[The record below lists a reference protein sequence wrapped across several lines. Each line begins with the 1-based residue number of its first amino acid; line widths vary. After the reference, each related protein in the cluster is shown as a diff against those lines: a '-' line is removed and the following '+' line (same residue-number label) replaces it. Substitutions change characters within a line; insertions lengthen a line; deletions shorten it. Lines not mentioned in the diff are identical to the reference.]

1 MKRYISFILAA
12 VLVLPALFSCK
23 KEEAVSV
30 PSGISGQWHLTS
42 WNGKAPKGFDIY
54 LELLSDGTFN
64 LYQQTETSLY
74 THLTGNYTADG
85 STLSGTYSD
94 GASWSAS
101 YDWSLGESDASL
113 VLISL
118 NVESLT
124 SIYTRSDIP
133 DSVRTPHFTKA
144 SGEGVE
150 RFL

>member
-12 VLVLPALFSCK
+12 VLLLPALFSCSR
-23 KEEAVSV
+23 EETVQV
-30 PSGISGQWHLTS
+30 PSGITGQWHLKS
-42 WNGKAPKGFDIY
+42 WNGKTPRGFDIY

-74 THLTGNYTADG
+74 THLTGNYSSDG

-94 GASWSAS
+94 GVEWRTS
-101 YDWSLGESDASL
+101 YGWSLGEGDASL

-118 NVESLT
+118 DAESLK

-133 DSVRTPHFTKA
+133 DSVRIPHFTKA
-144 SGEGVE
+144 SGEGGV